1 MPTMGLVGRRLAFLA
16 LLVTAALAWP
26 ASAMAATGQI
36 DGTGTMIYTADP
48 GESNAMTFSFGKDQF
63 NNDAYL
69 VVDAPAVAITAVPPC
84 QPGAAQ
90 NEMSCPADGGGIRP
104 AVTSLSAS
112 LGDGDDK
119 ITLLADLP
127 TSIGAG
133 GGQDV
138 MQGGPAADALR
149 GGQGDDNID
158 GSSGNDT
165 IIGDDPVDPNNPAT
179 QQGGNDVISGGLGND
194 TIDGEAGA
202 DDLRGYLGDDTLNGG
217 DGNDIMRAN
226 FGADGSDVVNGGSG
240 VDTATYDESSDPLN
254 LSLDDQPNDGAP
266 GSADNIHSDV
276 ENLVG
281 GANNDIL
288 SGSGGPNTLDGGPGN
303 DTESGGDGDDAVDG
317 SDGDDNLGGEAGD
330 DMVSGGNGSDSV
342 GGGAGTDALR
352 GGGGEDRLDGGTGSD
367 DFSGGDGIDLADFS
381 SRTAGVAVQL
391 DDVAGDGEFG
401 ENDNV
406 HADVENV
413 NGGSGP
419 DTLVGSAAGNALDG
433 GAGED
438 YSDGGAG
445 SDTLTGGDSGDVLRT
460 RGSAEPDT
468 IACGPGPDFVV
479 AKANDTISSDC
490 DRADR
495 GVNQRP
501 KRRDSALIT
510 PVNGSL
516 QMSPTGIVRRVPL
529 QDKVVLPLRSI
540 VDTVAG
546 QVKVASAPTTR
557 KIQTV
562 TLEDGAFNITQT
574 TAKAAI
580 TQFALQGGDFNV
592 CPTAAGRRA
601 SAAAGKKASTKTVRT
616 LWANGKGKF
625 RTKGRYASATVR
637 GTRWQTV
644 DRCDGT
650 LIKVERGAVSVR
662 DLVKKRTVTVKA
674 GDTYLAKR

>member
-1 MPTMGLVGRRLAFLA
+1 MGSVGRRLALLA
-16 LLVTAALAWP
+16 LFVTAALAWP
-26 ASAMAATGQI
+26 ASTWAATGQI
-36 DGTGTMIYTADP
+36 DGNGVMIYTADP
-48 GESNAMTFSFGKDQF
+48 GETNAITFSFGKDQF

-69 VVDAPAVAITAVPPC
+69 VVDAPAVAIDAVPPC
-84 QPGAAQ
+84 QPGTSQ
-90 NEMSCPADGGGIRP
+90 NEMSCPADGAGIRP
-104 AVTSLSAS
+104 PVTSLSAS

-119 ITLLADLP
+119 ITLLANLP

-149 GGQGDDNID
+149 GGQGADNID
-158 GSSGNDT
+158 GSAGNDT
-165 IIGDDPVDPNNPAT
+165 IIGDDPIDPNNPAT
-179 QQGGNDVISGGLGND
+179 FGGGNDVISGGEGND

-202 DDLRGYLGDDTLNGG
+202 DDLRGYLGDDTINGG
-217 DGNDIMRAN
+217 DGNDVIRAN
-226 FGADGSDVVNGGSG
+226 LGADGSDVVSGGTG
-240 VDTATYDESSDPLN
+240 VDTATYDERAEPLD
-254 LSLDDQPNDGAP
+254 LSLDDQPNDGSP
-266 GSADNIHSDV
+266 NTGTDNIQTDV

-281 GANNDIL
+281 GQSNDTL
-288 SGSGGPNTLDGGPGN
+288 RGSDGPNTLDGGPGN
-303 DTESGGDGDDAVDG
+303 DAEFGGNGDDAVDG
-317 SDGDDNLGGEAGD
+317 GGGDDTLD
-330 DMVSGGNGSDSV
+330 
-342 GGGAGTDALR
+342 GGAGADALN
-352 GGGGEDRLDGGTGSD
+352 GNDGV
-367 DFSGGDGIDLADFS
+367 DLADYS
-381 SRTAGVAVQL
+381 SRSQGVAVAL
-391 DDVAGDGEFG
+391 DDVPGDGEFG

-413 NGGSGP
+413 RGGGGP
-419 DTLVGSAAGNALDG
+419 DTLVGSAAANSLDG

-445 SDTLTGGDSGDVLRT
+445 SDTLTGGDSGDVLRS
-460 RGSAEPDT
+460 RGSADPDT
-468 IACGPGPDFVV
+468 ITCGPGPDFVV
-479 AKANDTISSDC
+479 AKANDTISADC

-501 KRRDSALIT
+501 KRRDSALVT
-510 PVNGSL
+510 PLNGSL

-540 VDTVAG
+540 VDTVGG
-546 QVKVASAPTTR
+546 QVKVASAPTSR
-557 KIQTV
+557 KIETA
-562 TLEDGAFNITQT
+562 TLEDGAFDITQT

-592 CPTAAGRRA
+592 CPTPAGRRA
-601 SAAAGKKASTKTVRT
+601 AAAGKKASTRTVRS

-625 RTKGRYASATVR
+625 RTKGRYAAATVR

-650 LIKVERGAVSVR
+650 LIKVQRGAVSVR
-662 DLVKKRTVTVKA
+662 DLVKKRTVTVNA

>member
-26 ASAMAATGQI
+26 ASAMAATGQLQN
-36 DGTGTMIYTADP
+36 GVMIYTADA
-48 GESNAMTFSFGKDQF
+48 GESNAVTFTTNEFGSPTFEVIDQPT
-63 NNDAYL
+63 
-69 VVDAPAVAITAVPPC
+69 VTITPTPPC
-84 QPGAAQ
+84 FNGGQD
-90 NEMSCPADGGGIRP
+90 NIMECPQDGGGTGQ
-104 AVTSLSAS
+104 VVQFSAS
-112 LGDGDDK
+112 LGDGNDT
-119 ITLLADLP
+119 ITLLANLP

-133 GGQDV
+133 GGADV
-138 MQGGPAADALR
+138 MNGGPAADFLR
-149 GGQGDDNID
+149 GGQQNDKITGGGGNDQLVGDDPGTAGGGDDALD
-158 GSSGNDT
+158 GGEGNDT
-165 IIGDDPVDPNNPAT
+165 EDGQDGADTVRGGNGDDVLSGG
-179 QQGGNDVISGGLGND
+179 GGNDLFPSEAAA
-194 TIDGEAGA
+194 DGT
-202 DDLRGYLGDDTLNGG
+202 DVLNGG
-217 DGNDIMRAN
+217 D
-226 FGADGSDVVNGGSG
+226 G
-240 VDTATYDESSDPLN
+240 VDTATYAARTAPLQ
-254 LSLDDQPNDGAP
+254 LSLDDQANDGLA
-266 GSADNIHSDV
+266 GSASDNVHTDV
-276 ENLVG
+276 ENLIG
-281 GANNDIL
+281 GSAGDTIA
-288 SGSGGPNTLDGGPGN
+288 GSAQPNSLDGGPGDDNIGGDAGDDSLAGGPGN
-303 DTESGGDGDDAVDG
+303 DSESGGDGADAIDG
-317 SDGDDNLGGEAGD
+317 GDGGDGLKGDAGD
-330 DMVSGGNGSDSV
+330 DTLSGA
-342 GGGAGTDALR
+342 AGD
-352 GGGGEDRLDGGTGSD
+352 DRVDGGTGAD
-367 DFSGGDGIDLADFS
+367 GMFGGDGVDTADYS
-381 SRTAGVAVQL
+381 ARTQATAVQL
-391 DDVAGDGEFG
+391 DDVPGDGEFG

-419 DTLVGSAAGNALDG
+419 DTLVGNAAGNALDG

-468 IACGPGPDFVV
+468 IECGPGPDFVV
-479 AKANDTISSDC
+479 AKANDTISADC

-557 KIQTV
+557 KIETV
-562 TLEDGAFNITQT
+562 TLEDGAFKITQT
-574 TAKAAI
+574 TAKTAI

-637 GTRWQTV
+637 GTKWQTV

-662 DLVKKRTVTVKA
+662 DLVKKKTVTVKA